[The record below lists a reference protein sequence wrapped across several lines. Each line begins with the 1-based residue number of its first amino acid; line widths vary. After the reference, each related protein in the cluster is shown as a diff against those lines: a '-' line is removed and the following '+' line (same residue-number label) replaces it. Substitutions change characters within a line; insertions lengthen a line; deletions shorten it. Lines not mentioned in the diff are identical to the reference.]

1 VDLKISGL
9 YFDIK
14 LMFQVQKPLLEGV
27 RVLDLSRVLAG
38 PYCTMILGDLGAEI
52 IKIEA
57 PGSGDDT
64 RHWGPPFTEMGE
76 SAYFLC
82 VNRNKRSMT
91 LNLKSGEGIQILKGL
106 IQQSDVLVEN
116 FKVDTLDKWGLSY
129 ETLQLLRPGLIYCTI
144 TGYGYSGPYR
154 NLPGYDF
161 IIQAQG
167 GVMSITGPEEGE
179 PYKVGVA
186 IADITAGL
194 FACNAILAALYEQ
207 QRSGRGQRIDISL
220 LDTQIAW
227 LANVGSNY
235 LISGEKTNRYGNAHP
250 NIVPYQTFK
259 ARDGYF
265 ALGIGNDSQ
274 WRQFCER
281 AGVKEWGEDDRFI
294 TNEKRVENRKI
305 LIPILEELFSQDE
318 ISHWLSILSEVG
330 VPCGPINSIE
340 QAFDDPQV
348 QAREMVTQVTHPG
361 SGIIKMVASPLK
373 IPTAPVEVRIPPPM
387 LGEHTEKILHDLLG
401 YDQKTIEGLRTAQV
415 I

>member
-1 VDLKISGL
+1 
-9 YFDIK
+9 
-14 LMFQVQKPLLEGV
+14 MFQVQKSLLEGV
-27 RVLDLSRVLAG
+27 QVLDLSRVLAG
-38 PYCTMILGDLGAEI
+38 PYCTMMLGDLGADI

-57 PGSGDDT
+57 PESGDDT
-64 RHWGPPFTEMGE
+64 RHWGPPFTKTGE

-91 LNLKSGEGIQILKGL
+91 LNLKSDQGIQILKEL
-106 IQQSDVLVEN
+106 IQKSDVLVEN

-129 ETLQLLRPGLIYCTI
+129 ETLQQLRPGLIYCSI
-144 TGYGYSGPYR
+144 TGYGYTGPYR

-194 FACNAILAALYEQ
+194 FACNAILAALYDQ
-207 QRSGRGQRIDISL
+207 QRSSRGQRIDISL
-220 LDTQIAW
+220 LDSQIAW

-235 LISGEKTNRYGNAHP
+235 LISGEKTTRYGNAHP

-274 WRQFCER
+274 WKQFCEK
-281 AGVKEWGEDDRFI
+281 VDINEWAEDDRFT
-294 TNEKRVENRKI
+294 TNEKRVENRRI
-305 LIPILEELFSQDE
+305 LIPLLEELFSLDE
-318 ISHWLSILSEVG
+318 ISHWLCILSEAG

-348 QAREMVTQVTHPG
+348 QAREMVINVAHHN
-361 SGIIKMVASPLK
+361 SGMIKMVASPLK
-373 IPTAPVEVRIPPPM
+373 IPTAPVEVRLPPPL
-387 LGEHTEKILHDLLG
+387 LGEHTEQILSGLLG
-401 YDQKTIEGLRTAQV
+401 YDQKTLEELRIAQV